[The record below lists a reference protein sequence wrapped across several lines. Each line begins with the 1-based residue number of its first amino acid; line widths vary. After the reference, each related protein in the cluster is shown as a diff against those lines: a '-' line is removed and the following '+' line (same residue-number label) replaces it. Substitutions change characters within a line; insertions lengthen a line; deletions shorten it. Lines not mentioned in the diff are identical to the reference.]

1 MVPIE
6 VVMKTLPNHP
16 YLQNIV
22 QEYRDQGHTGIGTP
36 LWDWLRQFGFKV
48 PVRYD
53 CLEFPDDFPDQEF
66 VMFILRWS

>member
-1 MVPIE
+1 
-6 VVMKTLPNHP
+6 MKTLPTLP

-22 QEYRDQGHTGIGTP
+22 REYQAQGHKGMGTPHYRD
-36 LWDWLRQFGFKV
+36 WLSQFGFAV
-48 PVRYD
+48 PVKYE